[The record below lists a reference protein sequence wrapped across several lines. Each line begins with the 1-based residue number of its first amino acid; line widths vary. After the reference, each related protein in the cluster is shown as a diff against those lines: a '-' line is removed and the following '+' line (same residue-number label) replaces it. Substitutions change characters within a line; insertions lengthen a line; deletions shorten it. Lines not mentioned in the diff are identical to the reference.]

1 MNAPLESAVEEAA
14 RLRGCLNDLVVVMAI
29 PELWMGSEPSQIVST
44 SLHVLIGMLHLDFAY
59 VRLANGD
66 DGGPRELVQ
75 VPGRPEL
82 TSQAKAITEA
92 LHQSQ
97 GDDYLKWTPNARL
110 TLGGTELF
118 TAQAR
123 LGLVGEIGVVV
134 AGSQRFGFPSQ
145 TERLLLDVAANQVA
159 IGLQQALLLH
169 EQKRISRELDNRVA
183 ERTSELA
190 STNGELAKE
199 VAERRRAEEA
209 LRESEHSS
217 RLIVNTIP
225 GLVAILSP
233 TGAVE
238 VVNPQIVEYCG
249 RGLDELKQWGTSDT
263 VHREDL
269 PHAMQALMQAM
280 TSGEPYEFD
289 ARVRRFDGIYRW
301 FQVRGRPLCDTDG
314 RILHWYSLLTDIDDM
329 KRAEEEL
336 RLKEA
341 FLAEGQSL
349 SHTGSFSWFIDAD
362 DVSFSEEL
370 YRIFEF
376 ERNLP
381 VSLELIASRIHPDD
395 LPLLAEK
402 IEHAKVAG
410 GELQYE
416 IRLCMA
422 DGSVKYVHTLGRD
435 THHPDGRRE
444 YLGAVQDVT
453 ARRLSDEALTKAGSD
468 LAQMAKVMS
477 LGVLTASIAHEVN
490 QPLSG
495 IITNA
500 STCLRMLGADPPN
513 LDGARET
520 ARRTIRDGNRASD
533 MIARLRALFSKKGF
547 TAELLDLNEA
557 TREVLALSSSGL
569 QRNRVMLRLELAN
582 DLPAIM
588 GDRIQLQQVIL
599 NLVCNASD
607 AMADVDDRPRLLVVR
622 TERDDSDRV
631 RLSVQDVGSGLAPH
645 VVDKLFQAFFTTKAS
660 GMGIGLSLSHSIIEN
675 HHGRLWAES
684 NDGPGATFAFSI
696 PRDHERAAD
705 AASVMGASQ

>member
-1 MNAPLESAVEEAA
+1 MNAPLESAIEEAA
-14 RLRGCLNDLVVVMAI
+14 QLRGCLNDLVVVMAI
-29 PELWMGSEPSQIVST
+29 PELWMGSEPPQIVST
-44 SLHVLIGMLHLDFAY
+44 SLHVLVGMLHLDFAY
-59 VRLANGD
+59 VRLNDRD
-66 DGGPRELVQ
+66 DGAPYELVQ
-75 VPGRPEL
+75 VPGQPEL
-82 TSQAKAITEA
+82 TSQASEITEA
-92 LHQSQ
+92 LDRSQ
-97 GDDYLKWTPNARL
+97 GDNFLKWPPNARL
-110 TLGGTELF
+110 TLGSTEF
-118 TAQAR
+118 STAQIR
-123 LGLVGEIGVVV
+123 LGLLGEIGVVV
-134 AGSQRFGFPSQ
+134 AGSQRFDFPSRS
-145 TERLLLDVAANQVA
+145 ERLLLDVAANQVA
-159 IGLQQALLLH
+159 IGLQQAHLLH
-169 EQKRISRELDNRVA
+169 EQKRIARELDSRVA
-183 ERTSELA
+183 QRTSELA
-190 STNGELAKE
+190 SANEELASE

-209 LRESEHSS
+209 LRESEHGS

-233 TGAVE
+233 AGEVE

-249 RGLDELKQWGTSDT
+249 RSIEELRQWGTSDT
-263 VHREDL
+263 VHHEDL
-269 PHAMQALMQAM
+269 PRAMPALMQSM
-280 TSGEPYEFD
+280 TSGEPYEFEV
-289 ARVRRFDGIYRW
+289 RLRRFDGIYRW
-301 FQVRGRPLCDTDG
+301 FQVRGRPLRGTDG
-314 RILHWYSLLTDIDDM
+314 RILHWYALHTDIDDL
-329 KRAEEEL
+329 KRAEEQL
-336 RLKEA
+336 RLNEA
-341 FLAEGQSL
+341 FLAEGQRL
-349 SHTGSFSWFIDAD
+349 SHTGSFSWFVDTD

-395 LPLLAEK
+395 LPLLSEK
-402 IEHAKVAG
+402 IERAKVAG

-453 ARRLSDEALTKAGSD
+453 ARRLSDEALTKAASE

-477 LGVLTASIAHEVN
+477 LGVLTASIAHEIN

-500 STCLRMLGADPPN
+500 STCLRMLGAEPPN

-533 MIARLRALFSKKGF
+533 MISRLRALFSKKGF

-557 TREVLALSSSGL
+557 TREVIALSSSDL
-569 QRNRVMLRLELAN
+569 QRSRVALRLELAD
-582 DLPAIM
+582 DLPAIT

-599 NLVCNASD
+599 NLVCNAAD
-607 AMADVDDRPRLLVVR
+607 AMAGVNHRTRLLVVR
-622 TERDDSDRV
+622 TERDEDDHV
-631 RLSVQDVGSGLAPH
+631 RLTVRDVGVGLEPH

-660 GMGIGLSLSHSIIEN
+660 GMGIGLSLSRSIIES
-675 HHGRLWAES
+675 HRGRLWAGS

-696 PRDHERAAD
+696 PRYQQRAVD
-705 AASVMGASQ
+705 AAMIVGDSR